1 MPHPIRITV
10 DKIEIDA
17 QLSDTPAALA
27 LWEALPIERTVNTW
41 GHEFYF
47 DIGIRIE
54 NSAEASDIVEVG
66 DIAYW
71 PPGSALCIFF
81 GRTPASQGQEIRAA
95 SPVTVLGTLID
106 TPTDKLRR
114 VRTGTSIRI
123 ESKDII
129 LRDSF

>member
-1 MPHPIRITV
+1 MPRPIRITV
-10 DKIEIDA
+10 GDIELDA
-17 QLSDTPAALA
+17 HLSETPSALA
-27 LWEALPIERTVNTW
+27 LWDALPIERTVNTW

-54 NSAEASDIVEVG
+54 NSPDASDIVELG

-71 PPGSALCIFF
+71 SPGSASCIFF

-95 SPVTVLGTLID
+95 SPVTVLGSVID
-106 TPTDKLRR
+106 IPTDKLRR

-123 ESKDII
+123 EAKDG
-129 LRDSF
+129 

>member
-1 MPHPIRITV
+1 MPRPIRITV
-10 DKIEIDA
+10 GDIELDA
-17 QLSDTPAALA
+17 HLSETPSALSLWDA
-27 LWEALPIERTVNTW
+27 LRIERTENTW

-54 NSAEASDIVEVG
+54 NSPDASDIVELG

-71 PPGSALCIFF
+71 SPGSALCIFF

-95 SPVTVLGTLID
+95 SPVTVLGSVID
-106 TPTDKLRR
+106 IPTDKLRR

-123 ESKDII
+123 EAKDV
-129 LRDSF
+129 

>member
-10 DKIEIDA
+10 GDIEIDA
-17 QLSDTPAALA
+17 HLSDTPSALA
-27 LWEALPIERTVNTW
+27 LWKALPIERTVNTW

-47 DIGIRIE
+47 DIGTRIE
-54 NSAEASDIVEVG
+54 SSPDASDIVELG

-95 SPVTVLGTLID
+95 SPVTVLGALTN

-123 ESKDII
+123 EAQDV
-129 LRDSF
+129 

>member
-1 MPHPIRITV
+1 MPRPIRITV
-10 DKIEIDA
+10 GDIELDA
-17 QLSDTPAALA
+17 HLSETPSALA
-27 LWEALPIERTVNTW
+27 LWDALPIKRTVNTC

-54 NSAEASDIVEVG
+54 NSPDASDIVELG

-71 PPGSALCIFF
+71 SPGSALCIFF

-95 SPVTVLGTLID
+95 SPVTVLGSVID
-106 TPTDKLRR
+106 IPTDKLRR

-123 ESKDII
+123 EAKDV
-129 LRDSF
+129 

>member
-1 MPHPIRITV
+1 MPRPIRITV
-10 DKIEIDA
+10 GDIELEA
-17 QLSDTPAALA
+17 HLSETPSALA
-27 LWEALPIERTVNTW
+27 LWDALPIERTVNTW

-54 NSAEASDIVEVG
+54 NSPDASDIVELG

-71 PPGSALCIFF
+71 SPGSALCIFF

-95 SPVTVLGTLID
+95 SPVTVLGSVID
-106 TPTDKLRR
+106 IPTDKLRR

-123 ESKDII
+123 EAKDV
-129 LRDSF
+129 

>member
-1 MPHPIRITV
+1 MPRPIKITV
-10 DKIEIDA
+10 GDIEIDA
-17 QLSDTPAALA
+17 LLSDAPPAIAI
-27 LWEALPIERTVNTW
+27 WEALPMERTVNTW

-47 DIGIRIE
+47 DIGIRTE
-54 NSAEASDIVEVG
+54 NSPDASEVVELG

-81 GRTPASQGQEIRAA
+81 GRTPASQAQEIRAA
-95 SPVTVLGTLID
+95 SAVTVVGSMIN

-123 ESKDII
+123 AAKEDGK
-129 LRDSF
+129 